1 MASRFI
7 NVNIAHRRALLWIL
21 AFIITLGSAVYQRMT
36 GPTYP
41 VRTHVEVDGNAYSSK
56 LLRTMTVNKDVPVT
70 IDAADSS
77 VTGFVMWRR
86 YKSND
91 EWSRITLKREE
102 GTLQAFLPHQPPA
115 GKLMYLVYLEKE
127 SDRVS
132 LTADDP
138 VILRYKGDVPSV
150 ILIIH
155 VFFIFFAMVLSN
167 RTGLAA
173 LDEKG
178 NAWKFMLWTVG
189 FFIIGG
195 FIFGPLVQKHAF
207 GALWTGVPVGYD
219 LTDNKVLIAM
229 IGWVVALGKNWKQR
243 ESRGWIFFAAMLM
256 LVIYLIPHS
265 LLGSELDYTKMPQLT
280 E

>member
-1 MASRFI
+1 MANRFI
-7 NVNIAHRRALLWIL
+7 NLHISHKRTLLWIL
-21 AFIITLGSAVYQRMT
+21 AFVITLGSAVFQRMT
-36 GPTYP
+36 GPTHP
-41 VRTHVEVDGNAYSSK
+41 VRTRVEVDGQACSSK

-70 IDAADSS
+70 IDAADHS

-91 EWSRITLKREE
+91 EWARISLKREE
-102 GTLQAFLPHQPPA
+102 GTLSAFLPHQPPA

-127 SDRVS
+127 SSRVS

-150 ILIIH
+150 VLIIH
-155 VFFIFFAMVLSN
+155 VFFMFFAMVLSN
-167 RTGLAA
+167 RTGLEA

-178 NAWKFMLWTVG
+178 KAWTFMLWTVG

-195 FIFGPLVQKHAF
+195 FIFGPLVQKYAF
-207 GALWTGVPVGYD
+207 GALWTGVPFGTD

-229 IGWVVALGKNWKQR
+229 LGWVVALVTNWKKR
-243 ESRGWIFFAAMLM
+243 ESRGWIFFAAVLM

-265 LLGSELDYTKMPQLT
+265 LLGSELDYTKMPQFT